1 MPDDEVLRSHAS
13 SGCGPRRGDK
23 CQPQSATR
31 GSVSS
36 HLMDSTSVALN
47 FIELNP
53 ERSNT
58 IILLHGLTGSHLEWE
73 QVQASLVDYHLIPDL
88 PQHSGS
94 RKVRPLTIRHA
105 TAACARLIQAHAH
118 GSQAYAVGISMGGFV
133 ALELAHS
140 YPDLVRAIFISG
152 TYDMKRA
159 FPKGMYALP
168 WVSAFIR
175 HFVPSR
181 VDQEQHR
188 KKGIMWSRA
197 FTQDA
202 RDNSRLSI
210 VRQGARE
217 IRHFDLSRLVVRQ
230 RTLAV
235 AAERMDSVDE
245 VAALVGVLKRG
256 HAKSTG
262 AYVEDAEHQW
272 NLQRPE
278 LFAAG
283 ILAWFE
289 HRDLPE
295 EYRPLTQA
303 EIGERQ
309 KADEPNGTG

>member
-1 MPDDEVLRSHAS
+1 
-13 SGCGPRRGDK
+13 
-23 CQPQSATR
+23 
-31 GSVSS
+31 
-36 HLMDSTSVALN
+36 MDSTSVALN

-73 QVQASLVDYHLIPDL
+73 QVQASLVDYHLLIPDL

-105 TAACARLIQAHAH
+105 TAACAGLIQDHAH
-118 GSQAYAVGISMGGFV
+118 GSQAYAVGISMGG
-133 ALELAHS
+133 
-140 YPDLVRAIFISG
+140 AIFISG

-159 FPKGMYALP
+159 FTKGMYALP

-175 HFVPSR
+175 DFVPSR

-188 KKGIMWSRA
+188 KKGIMWSPA
-197 FTQDA
+197 FTRDA

-217 IRHFDLSRLVVRQ
+217 IRHFDLTRLVVTQ

-235 AAERMDSVDE
+235 ATGRMDSADE
-245 VAALVGVLKRG
+245 VAALVGILKRG
-256 HAKSTG
+256 HATSTG
-262 AYVEDAEHQW
+262 AYVEEAEHQW
-272 NLQRPE
+272 DLQRPE

-289 HRDLPE
+289 HGDLPE
-295 EYRPLTQA
+295 EYRPLTWA
-303 EIGERQ
+303 GI
-309 KADEPNGTG
+309 EPIRRSGTSMAHIRWPVEKHN

>member
-1 MPDDEVLRSHAS
+1 
-13 SGCGPRRGDK
+13 
-23 CQPQSATR
+23 
-31 GSVSS
+31 
-36 HLMDSTSVALN
+36 MDSTSVALN

-58 IILLHGLTGSHLEWE
+58 IILLHDLTGSLLEWE
-73 QVQASLVDYHLIPDL
+73 QVQASLVDYHLLIPDL
-88 PQHSGS
+88 PRHSGS

-105 TAACARLIQAHAH
+105 AAACARLIRDHAH
-118 GSQAYAVGISMGGFV
+118 GSQAFAVGISMGGFV
-133 ALELAHS
+133 ALEVAHS

-197 FTQDA
+197 FTRDA
-202 RDNSRLSI
+202 RANSRLSI
-210 VRQGARE
+210 VQQGARE

-230 RTLAV
+230 KTLAV
-235 AAERMDSVDE
+235 AATRMDSVNE
-245 VAALVGVLKRG
+245 VAALVGVLKQG
-256 HAKSTG
+256 NVESTG

-283 ILAWFE
+283 IQAWFE

-295 EYRPLTQA
+295 EFRHLTTV
-303 EIGERQ
+303 ETGE
-309 KADEPNGTG
+309 